1 MIGPITGRHTG
12 PDGEREMARILIA
25 EDEADMATG
34 LRDNLEFEG
43 YEVIV
48 VGDGEAALKAVA
60 DHNPDLLLLDIM
72 MPKVDG
78 LQVCSQVRQRGLM
91 IPILMLTAKT
101 QEIDVVRGLEVGADD
116 YIGKPF
122 SMREVSARIKAALRR
137 TDAGKG
143 LSRILRIGEA
153 TIDLVKGKVER
164 GTEVFNLG
172 HFELQILKMLVE
184 SAEQAVERNKLL
196 DVIWGLEGFPATRTV
211 DNHIVSLRRK
221 IEPDPKHPRHI
232 VTVHSIGYK
241 FVP

>member
-1 MIGPITGRHTG
+1 
-12 PDGEREMARILIA
+12 
-25 EDEADMATG
+25 
-34 LRDNLEFEG
+34 
-43 YEVIV
+43 
-48 VGDGEAALKAVA
+48 
-60 DHNPDLLLLDIM
+60 
-72 MPKVDG
+72 
-78 LQVCSQVRQRGLM
+78 
-91 IPILMLTAKT
+91 
-101 QEIDVVRGLEVGADD
+101 
-116 YIGKPF
+116 
-122 SMREVSARIKAALRR
+122 MREVSARIKAALRR

-153 TIDLVKGKVER
+153 TIDLIQGKVER
-164 GTEVFNLG
+164 GTEVFHLG

>member
-1 MIGPITGRHTG
+1 MP
-12 PDGEREMARILIA
+12 RILVA
-25 EDEADMATG
+25 EDESDIATG

-48 VGDGEAALKAVA
+48 AEDGAAALDAA
-60 DHNPDLLLLDIM
+60 LQQRPDLILLDIM
-72 MPKVDG
+72 MPKRDG
-78 LQVCSQVRQRGLM
+78 LEVCKRVREAGFM
-91 IPILMLTAKT
+91 VPILMLTAKS
-101 QEIDVVRGLEVGADD
+101 QEIDIVRGLEVGADD
-116 YIGKPF
+116 YITKPF
-122 SMREVSARIKAALRR
+122 SIREVLARVHAALRR

-153 TIDLVKGKVER
+153 TVDMVKGRVER
-164 GTEVFNLG
+164 GAETFNLG
-172 HFELQILKMLVE
+172 HFELQILKML
-184 SAEQAVERNKLL
+184 AENAEAPVERNKLL

-221 IEPDPKHPRHI
+221 IEPDPKHPRYI